1 MSGPLLS
8 RFDLIFVL
16 LDSSD
21 ENRDRHLSEHVMA
34 LHSGAGVKICRFW
47 GIVVDFQRY
56 NITPLL
62 VSGQFVLGGRLW
74 SKILHCLQ
82 PLASYVSIYT

>member
-34 LHSGAGVKICRFW
+34 LHSGAGARMLKFW
-47 GIVVDFQRY
+47 GIVVEFQRN
-56 NITPLL
+56 NIAPLL
-62 VSGQFVLGGRLW
+62 VSRQFDVGERLW
-74 SKILHCLQ
+74 SKILHCL
-82 PLASYVSIYT
+82 